1 MAQVNGK
8 NTYLDI
14 VMLECALRLPS
25 PVYNRSCPCLS
36 SLESNCLDRALLPHR
51 VSPANRTSVPREL
64 ISLLDSFLLSPP
76 PISIRYSRANLWNR
90 PRVFRQT
97 QREDGLMDKTNA
109 ETEHDCMGVV
119 VR

>member
-1 MAQVNGK
+1 
-8 NTYLDI
+8 
-14 VMLECALRLPS
+14 MLECALRLPS

-36 SLESNCLDRALLPHR
+36 SVELNCRDRALLPRR
-51 VSPANRTSVPREL
+51 VFPANRTSVPREL
-64 ISLLDSFLLSPP
+64 ISLLGSFPLSPL

-97 QREDGLMDKTNA
+97 QREDGLMGKTNA
-109 ETEHDCMGVV
+109 ETEHDGMGVI